1 MIMVDLVL
9 VFAMHAEELATVL
22 VMCVC
27 PRFFSSTLL
36 ACLAQSASPV
46 TPNSPR
52 YYHWY
57 YPPAMR
63 ILILLYL
70 GQLSTLEE
78 YAYQQEIPDYAYQY
92 TLDKG
97 SQLTSLAL
105 E

>member
-1 MIMVDLVL
+1 
-9 VFAMHAEELATVL
+9 
-22 VMCVC
+22 
-27 PRFFSSTLL
+27 
-36 ACLAQSASPV
+36 
-46 TPNSPR
+46 
-52 YYHWY
+52 
-57 YPPAMR
+57 MR